1 MNSVNEVLYHEG
13 ETHVTLTSDAA
24 NGLIVKFT
32 GTIEHPNPGE
42 FLDPLLIQVHEAA
55 MGQKVA
61 LVSADFSEL
70 DFLNSSG
77 IKSFVKW
84 IMNHL
89 QQDAAE
95 RYQLRFV
102 YSPAITW
109 QQSTLKALTVLSRG
123 AITLSAV

>member
-1 MNSVNEVLYHEG
+1 MNSVNEVLFSDG
-13 ETHVTLTSDAA
+13 ETQVTLTSDAA
-24 NGLIVKFT
+24 NGLVVKFT

-42 FLDPLLIQVHEAA
+42 FLEPLLLQVHEAA
-55 MGQKVA
+55 VGQKVA
-61 LVSADFSEL
+61 QVSADFSEL

-89 QQDAAE
+89 QQPVAE

-109 QQSTLKALTVLSRG
+109 QQGTLKALTVLSRG
-123 AITLSAV
+123 AITMSAV